1 MKIKDDFTLTGTP
14 HWLLSA
20 GINSVLFICIAAAIA
35 ALLYLFDFGST
46 ITIPLVLS
54 FVVGVIAFPLVKLLD
69 RVKLPRTISSLIVVA
84 VVVILGYASIQITVS
99 GVINQAPA
107 IGHQLLNGIGVAGEK
122 TNDMLLSAGIS
133 QKDIDSSLSQLMDS
147 IENALSGGGSSTTNS
162 SGVSDTALSGISKGL
177 LSGFSTITGLLSGLF
192 GLIFGLFIGA
202 LLLFYMLKD
211 YENIIE
217 WVGAHLGVAPCI
229 GSGLVDDAVS
239 SMRDYFKGVTITA
252 IIVSLGVGVGLL
264 FLQVP
269 LVVPIMIVTFLT
281 SYIPFFGAL
290 IAGLF
295 ACLIALGSGG
305 VGSAIFAL
313 AIVILAQNILQSI
326 AQNKFLG
333 ESLDMHPIV
342 VLAIT
347 IAGSTFAG
355 LLGATL
361 AAPILATIL
370 RARARLRLAKEL
382 EISGEDSAAIEE
394 VVLHHH

>member
-14 HWLLSA
+14 RWLLSA
-20 GINSVLFICIAAAIA
+20 GINSILFICIAAAVA

-69 RVKLPRTISSLIVVA
+69 RIKLPRTVSSLVVVA

-107 IGHQLLNGIGVAGEK
+107 IGHQLLNGIEIAGEK

-133 QKDIDSSLSQLMDS
+133 QKDIDSSVSQLMDS
-147 IENALSGGGSSTTNS
+147 IENTLSGES
-162 SGVSDTALSGISKGL
+162 SGTTSNAGVVDSALSGISQGL
-177 LSGFSTITGLLSGLF
+177 LSGFSTLTGLLSGLF
-192 GLIFGLFIGA
+192 GLTFGLFIGA

-252 IIVSLGVGVGLL
+252 VIVTLGVGVGLL
-264 FLQVP
+264 ALKVP

-305 VGSAIFAL
+305 VGSAAL
-313 AIVILAQNILQSI
+313 TLVVVILAQNILQSI

-361 AAPILATIL
+361 AAPILATVL

-382 EISGEDSAAIEE
+382 EVKGEDSASIEE
-394 VVLHHH
+394 VVLHRH

>member
-1 MKIKDDFTLTGTP
+1 MNRKKELELAGTP

-20 GINSVLFICIAAAIA
+20 GINSVLFICIVAAIA
-35 ALLYLFDFGST
+35 ALLYLFDFGSA
-46 ITIPLVLS
+46 ITIPLILS
-54 FVVGVIAFPLVKLLD
+54 FVVGVIAFPLVKFLD
-69 RVKLPRTISSLIVVA
+69 RIKLPRAISSIVVVA

-107 IGHQLLNGIGVAGEK
+107 IGHQLLNGIDIAGEK

-133 QKDIDSSLSQLMDS
+133 QKDIDSSMSQLMDS
-147 IENALSGGGSSTTNS
+147 IEKTLSGGDSSTNNS
-162 SGVSDTALSGISKGL
+162 SSISDSALTGISQGL
-177 LSGFSTITGLLSGLF
+177 LSGFSTITGLLSGIF

-202 LLLFYMLKD
+202 LLLFYVLKD

-252 IIVSLGVGVGLL
+252 VIVTLGVGVGLL
-264 FLQVP
+264 VLRVP

-305 VGSAIFAL
+305 VGSAAL
-313 AIVILAQNILQSI
+313 TLVVVILAQNILQSI

-333 ESLDMHPIV
+333 ESLDIHPIV

-370 RARARLRLAKEL
+370 RARARLQLAKEL
-382 EISGEDSAAIEE
+382 EVSGEDSAAIED